1 MNTQHGRQRIG
12 ATTIACFWI
21 EGFNLVFKLLPG
33 NQLIHSTEEEFFASF
48 AAFAGK
54 FGVGERELIH
64 DRLES

>member
-1 MNTQHGRQRIG
+1 
-12 ATTIACFWI
+12 
-21 EGFNLVFKLLPG
+21 LVFKLLPG

-54 FGVGERELIH
+54 FGVGERELVH

>member
-1 MNTQHGRQRIG
+1 MVHDENVFSWFIG
-12 ATTIACFWI
+12 YD

-54 FGVGERELIH
+54 FGVGERELVH